1 MAVLRNEIAE
11 DRAKEER
18 GERVQPNKMK
28 ENKSKL
34 RQMEALEL
42 MEEYRELDK
51 SHKKMRKALYH
62 QLEEIACMTG
72 AGAVAGA
79 ALLGTAST
87 VGIVNG
93 GDSLARGGEAQVYGI
108 ARKLT
113 GTADNKETTRNDMA
127 IMMIDRMSE
136 VGNSDIWTQTRGF
149 KNEPEL
155 DTVNPKTIVRQGRNV
170 NQLHNVLRRG
180 LDADMPELINAP
192 SKAELRKK
200 IAASFGQE

>member
-1 MAVLRNEIAE
+1 MESMAINAELGGRILDAFPEMSVDVHKPDVTIHIEI
-11 DRAKEER
+11 R
-18 GERVQPNKMK
+18 GRIYIY
-28 ENKSKL
+28 S
-34 RQMEALEL
+34 
-42 MEEYRELDK
+42 
-51 SHKKMRKALYH
+51 
-62 QLEEIACMTG
+62 EILPGTG
-72 AGAVAGA
+72 GMP
-79 ALLGTAST
+79 LGTAST

-93 GDSLARGGEAQVYGI
+93 GYSLARGGAAQVYGI

-136 VGNSDIWTQTRGF
+136 VGNSDIWTQTAGF
-149 KNEPEL
+149 KNGPEL

-170 NQLHNVLRRG
+170 SQLHNVLRRG
-180 LDADMPELINAP
+180 LDADMPELISAP